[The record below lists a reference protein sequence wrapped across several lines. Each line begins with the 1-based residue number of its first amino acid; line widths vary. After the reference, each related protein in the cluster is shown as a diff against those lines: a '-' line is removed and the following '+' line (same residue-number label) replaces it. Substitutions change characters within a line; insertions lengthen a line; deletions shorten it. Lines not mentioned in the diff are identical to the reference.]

1 MVSAKLLKVIED
13 NLAEENIALL
23 KNLKDFISEK
33 LGDESAN
40 IIQLIDEF
48 ESSNLN
54 VKKSVT
60 VKGKR
65 KKSFYNYWLGN
76 ELSVFKEEQ
85 SKLDKDKRVSKSE
98 RMGVMSERWR
108 NYKESPDF
116 EKDERKWRE
125 NSDSDS
131 SSDSDSEKEKAEKAE
146 KKKAEKKKAE
156 KEKAEKEKAEKEKAE
171 KEKAEKEKAEKEKA
185 EKAEKKDGK
194 VSKVLLGEDDK
205 GSENDSDDSDDDS
218 GDESDSDNE
227 GVKIVTLSDTD
238 SDDDE

>member
-156 KEKAEKEKAEKEKAE
+156 KEKAEKEKAEK
-171 KEKAEKEKAEKEKA
+171 
-185 EKAEKKDGK
+185 AEKKDGK

-205 GSENDSDDSDDDS
+205 GSENDSDDSDDES